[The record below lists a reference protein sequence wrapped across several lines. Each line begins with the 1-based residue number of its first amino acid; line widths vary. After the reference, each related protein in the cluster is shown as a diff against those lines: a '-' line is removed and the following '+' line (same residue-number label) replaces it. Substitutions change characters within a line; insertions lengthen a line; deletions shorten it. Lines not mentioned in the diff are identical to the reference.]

1 MEQPKLMPVKRRA
14 VSALVLAETISVLG
28 TRMTYLALPWF
39 VLVTTGS
46 TRPDQI
52 ETFPFRPTR
61 VVDSVADL
69 VPLVHQAIR
78 R

>member
-1 MEQPKLMPVKRRA
+1 
-14 VSALVLAETISVLG
+14 
-28 TRMTYLALPWF
+28 
-39 VLVTTGS
+39 VTTGS